1 MDQRNQPHG
10 VDPLRAKRMKIEE
23 PFDTKIL
30 PNEVWLEIF
39 SYLSAY
45 DVVNSLAKVCN
56 HFNLLTQDLELIRKV
71 LTKGCCINNLLH
83 FLNLPLDEEGLKE
96 LTGITLLKFK
106 RKKDCINIINTALQ
120 LCPDLMSIEI
130 KWSPAKCPSD
140 ISNEDMKHMIRC
152 VFFYDSVYIIGLN
165 FNRYSNLYLTYYFSD
180 MVKILNIWS

>member
-30 PNEVWLEIF
+30 PNEIWLEIF

-83 FLNLPLDEEGLKE
+83 FLNLPLDVLWM
-96 LTGITLLKFK
+96 
-106 RKKDCINIINTALQ
+106 KK
-120 LCPDLMSIEI
+120 
-130 KWSPAKCPSD
+130 
-140 ISNEDMKHMIRC
+140 
-152 VFFYDSVYIIGLN
+152 V
-165 FNRYSNLYLTYYFSD
+165 
-180 MVKILNIWS
+180 

>member
-83 FLNLPLDEEGLKE
+83 FLNLPLDGEGLKE
-96 LTGITLLKFK
+96 LTGIEHRIGLVLNTNPILSDSGVALKFEFCMLK
-106 RKKDCINIINTALQ
+106 NTSQA
-120 LCPDLMSIEI
+120 D
-130 KWSPAKCPSD
+130 
-140 ISNEDMKHMIRC
+140 
-152 VFFYDSVYIIGLN
+152 F
-165 FNRYSNLYLTYYFSD
+165 
-180 MVKILNIWS
+180 

>member
-1 MDQRNQPHG
+1 MDQTNQPHG

-152 VFFYDSVYIIGLN
+152 VFFYDSVNIIGLN
-165 FNRYSNLYLTYYFSD
+165 SNLYLTYYFSD